1 MNNIFKY
8 LFNLFFKKQ
17 KIGQLKEP
25 MILKQQYLDSLSED
39 KFYKE

>member
-1 MNNIFKY
+1 MNNMFKY

-17 KIGQLKEP
+17 KTDELKEP
-25 MILKQQYLDSLSED
+25 KIVKQQYLDSLSED